1 MKCKFEH
8 EGYCCNS
15 GTFRFKDTCD
25 MENCSHCAP
34 MSQGDAF
41 RTSSN
46 EELAKFF
53 SSVVSIMDCPKQVW
67 NLYDSGFYDS
77 GFPSYKDAWLKWLQE
92 PCE

>member
-8 EGYCCNS
+8 KGYCCNS

-25 MENCSHCAP
+25 MENCDYCAP
-34 MSQGDAF
+34 MNHGDAF

-46 EELAKFF
+46 KELARFL
-53 SSVVSIMDCPKQVW
+53 SSVVNIIECPERVW
-67 NLYDSGFYDS
+67 VLYNCGL
-77 GFPSYKDAWLKWLQE
+77 SYQDAWVKWLQE

>member
-8 EGYCCNS
+8 GGCCCNS

-25 MENCSHCAP
+25 PENCNYCAP

-41 RTSSN
+41 RASSN
-46 EELAKFF
+46 EDLARFL
-53 SSVVSIMDCPKQVW
+53 SSAVSIMDCPRRVW
-67 NLYDSGFYDS
+67 DLNEGGL
-77 GFPSYKDAWLKWLQE
+77 SYQDAWLKWLQE

>member
-8 EGYCCNS
+8 EGCCCNS

-25 MENCSHCAP
+25 PENCDYCSP
-34 MSQGDAF
+34 MSHSDAF

-46 EELAKFF
+46 EELARFL
-53 SSVVSIMDCPKQVW
+53 SSVVSIMDCPEQVW
-67 NLYDSGFYDS
+67 ILYNG
-77 GFPSYKDAWLKWLQE
+77 GLSYKDDWLKWLQE

>member
-8 EGYCCNS
+8 GGYCCNG

-25 MENCSHCAP
+25 PENCNYRAPISH
-34 MSQGDAF
+34 GDAF

-46 EELAKFF
+46 AELARFL
-53 SSVVSIMDCPKQVW
+53 SSTVSVMDCPRRVW
-67 NLYDSGFYDS
+67 DLNEGGL
-77 GFPSYKDAWLKWLQE
+77 SYQDAWLKWLQE

>member
-8 EGYCCNS
+8 SGYCCNS

-25 MENCSHCAP
+25 PVNCNYCAP
-34 MSQGDAF
+34 MSHGDAF

-46 EELAKFF
+46 EELVKFL
-53 SSVVSIMDCPKQVW
+53 SSVVNIIECPERVW
-67 NLYDSGFYDS
+67 VLYNDGFS
-77 GFPSYKDAWLKWLQE
+77 SYQDAWLKWLEE